1 MPFLASPKRL
11 NFKYLNAGYS
21 NTNRWTMALSL
32 SLDRCDISFL
42 LCNLHLACYET
53 LNSACHLYSIRV
65 RQPPP
70 EDAAALRGRPVDA
83 KKGLGDWKPFFTSE
97 TRWEIPSRPPQESL
111 PDDPALSEALDAE
124 KDNPITNVETE
135 ELQQIPRD
143 AKAEPPFPSPIKLVE
158 DSPLVRKV
166 EGVAYTPPTKEI
178 YERLRRVRTKEGAFM
193 EIVEL
198 VQLLITDKGE
208 KLSLF
213 HYDALI
219 RANADAAHGSV
230 DAVKLLL
237 QEMKEEGI
245 GGDSGLYHAV
255 LQVLAIHPDYLL
267 RNEIM
272 QEMKQRWFGL
282 SPEGWHNLITGL
294 LRDRQYEMAMDKLEQ
309 MRSDQIYIQPW
320 LYDIFTYN
328 LCEVGE
334 LDEAFKLLCY
344 RFEKDRKDISP
355 RLWYYLLDKFTS
367 DFHYQATSYIWKF
380 RVGNG
385 FLNPSDG
392 ICVNALNLAARNA
405 DPALATS
412 AIRILSSRR
421 TSLSPFHYEA
431 LLAAYTGSKDLDTA
445 FRILGIIQKAGFE
458 PDSST
463 TRPLFSYLSI
473 HKSLPSKAWT
483 VLERQ
488 FKEGHTIHI
497 AAINVV
503 IEACIAVGQ
512 FDDALELYKE
522 LHKLCEAG
530 PNIETFNVL
539 LQGAAKNMAKDSAMF
554 LASEM
559 IALGIKPDHLT
570 YDRLVL
576 VCLQQ
581 DDYEDAFKYLEE
593 MVDIGRDK
601 FENGQKGWWMRPGT
615 ASVLVRRCAHAG
627 DKRAWEILKEM
638 KRRGLPPKKVR
649 VTEKDLRVIW
659 GELFPE
665 TKKRPKPQRYTWG

>member
-1 MPFLASPKRL
+1 MPVTRIPIDGLWRCLCPSIDAISASCYATSTLPATKPSIRLATGSKRL
-11 NFKYLNAGYS
+11 IRRNFH
-21 NTNRWTMALSL
+21 T
-32 SLDRCDISFL
+32 
-42 LCNLHLACYET
+42 
-53 LNSACHLYSIRV
+53 SIRL
-65 RQPPP
+65 RQRSP
-70 EDAAALRGRPVDA
+70 EDAAPNA
-83 KKGLGDWKPFFTSE
+83 KQGFGDGKPFFTVES
-97 TRWEIPSRPPQESL
+97 RWEIPIRPPQESL
-111 PDDPALSEALDAE
+111 PDDPALSEAIDAA
-124 KDNPITNVETE
+124 KANRITNVGAEKSHQT
-135 ELQQIPRD
+135 PRNVN
-143 AKAEPPFPSPIKLVE
+143 AGLPLPSPINFAE
-158 DSPLVRKV
+158 TSGPVRKV
-166 EGVAYTPPTKEI
+166 DAGVYKSSTRDI
-178 YERLRRVRTKEGAFM
+178 YDRLRRVRTQQGAFKD
-193 EIVEL
+193 ILYL
-198 VQLLITDKGE
+198 VHLLITEKEE

-213 HYDALI
+213 HYDSLI
-219 RANADAAHGSV
+219 RANADAEHGSV

-255 LQVLAIHPDYLL
+255 LEVLAIHPDYLL

-282 SPEGWHNLITGL
+282 SPEGWHDLITGL

-328 LCEVGE
+328 LCEFGE

-344 RFEKDRKDISP
+344 RYEKDRKEISP

-367 DFHYQATSYIWKF
+367 DFHYQATSYIWKC
-380 RVGNG
+380 RVENG

-412 AIRILSSRR
+412 AIRIISSRR

-431 LLAAYTGSKDLDTA
+431 LLAAYTGSKDLGTA

-463 TRPLFSYLSI
+463 TRPLFSHLST

-483 VLERQ
+483 VLEDQ
-488 FKEGHTIHI
+488 CKEGHTVHI

-503 IEACIAVGQ
+503 IEASIAVGQ
-512 FDDALELYKE
+512 FDEAIELYKE
-522 LHKLCEAG
+522 LHTICEAG
-530 PNIETFNVL
+530 PNVETFNII
-539 LQGAAKNMAKDSAMF
+539 LQGAARNKTKDSAMF
-554 LASEM
+554 LAAEM

-581 DDYEDAFKYLEE
+581 EDYEDAFKYFEE
-593 MVDIGRDK
+593 MVEIGRDK
-601 FENGQKGWWMRPGT
+601 FENGQKGWWLRRGT
-615 ASVLVRRCAHAG
+615 ASTLVRKCAHAG
-627 DKRAWEILKEM
+627 DKRAWEILEEM
-638 KRRGLPPKKVR
+638 KKRGMVVEPL
-649 VTEKDLRVIW
+649 EQN
-659 GELFPE
+659 
-665 TKKRPKPQRYTWG
+665 TKKHLGGSLSRHQEASRKAAIYVVGRFYTRTDRRTEI